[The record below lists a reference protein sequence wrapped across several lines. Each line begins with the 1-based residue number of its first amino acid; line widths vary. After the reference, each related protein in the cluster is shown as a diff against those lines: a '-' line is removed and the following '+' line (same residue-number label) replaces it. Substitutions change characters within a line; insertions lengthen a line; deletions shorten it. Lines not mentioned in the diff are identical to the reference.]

1 MCLSELSICLH
12 TLENEPSCVCNNTF
26 CTGIAMQKAN
36 FAGRF
41 AGVPVRVRHV
51 CSRRATPVHY
61 KTKPLIGGIF
71 FFKENPP
78 TIGQNYGSL
87 TNRLFFKIDANFLKN
102 LTMVQV
108 FSGGTTLFGL
118 RIIFSVNREVPI
130 PSPDGEHERREKV
143 DSAHSL

>member
-1 MCLSELSICLH
+1 M
-12 TLENEPSCVCNNTF
+12 
-26 CTGIAMQKAN
+26 
-36 FAGRF
+36 
-41 AGVPVRVRHV
+41 
-51 CSRRATPVHY
+51 HY

-71 FFKENPP
+71 FFKEKPP

-87 TNRLFFKIDANFLKN
+87 TNRIFFKIDANFLKN

-143 DSAHSL
+143 DSAHSLNVQSSEALLATDGIDRIRGVAGV

>member
-1 MCLSELSICLH
+1 
-12 TLENEPSCVCNNTF
+12 
-26 CTGIAMQKAN
+26 MQKAN

-71 FFKENPP
+71 FFKEKPP

-87 TNRLFFKIDANFLKN
+87 TNRIFFKIDANFLKN

-143 DSAHSL
+143 DSAHSLTGGTAFEKEQKDHSEYMDSVKNLICNS

>member
-1 MCLSELSICLH
+1 M
-12 TLENEPSCVCNNTF
+12 
-26 CTGIAMQKAN
+26 
-36 FAGRF
+36 
-41 AGVPVRVRHV
+41 
-51 CSRRATPVHY
+51 HY

-71 FFKENPP
+71 FFKEKPP

-87 TNRLFFKIDANFLKN
+87 TNRIFFKIDANFLKN

-143 DSAHSL
+143 DSAHSLTGGTAFEKEQKDHSEYMDSVKNLICNS